1 MQLNNSFCTHFPA
14 KPQLLFNEEED
25 HWEQQQIRKAMKA
38 HQLANVIGVNNGNS
52 RGVSADPF
60 HDGSNDPMEVANSMS
75 YNSYS
80 AFDQATI
87 HTDRHDSERNINSQL
102 QNLMVG
108 LKKPTAYNLDGIKDR
123 IKDR

>member
-1 MQLNNSFCTHFPA
+1 MPLNNSFCTHFPA
-14 KPQLLFNEEED
+14 KPQLPFNEEED

-60 HDGSNDPMEVANSMS
+60 HDGSSDPMEVANSMS
-75 YNSYS
+75 YSSYS
-80 AFDQATI
+80 ALDPAAV
-87 HTDRHDSERNINSQL
+87 HTDRHDSERNMNSQL